1 MELMKGELNGKMIKK
16 FVALRPKIY
25 SYMTDDGYVHKA
37 AKGTKKCNK
46 TKFSLKVVKSVW
58 KIMRKC

>member
-37 AKGTKKCNK
+37 AKGTKKCAIKQN
-46 TKFSLKVVKSVW
+46 LV
-58 KIMRKC
+58 